1 MTVMAVIP
9 ARGGSKG
16 VPGKNLRTVGGRS
29 LVARAVGAALAAASV
44 DRVVVSTDDA
54 AIAREAEA
62 SGAVVVVRPAPLA
75 TDEASSESALLHAL
89 DVAGGDA
96 EVLVFLQATS
106 PFIDPADVDAAV
118 ARVRSREAD
127 VVFAAIA
134 TPVFLWAQG
143 GGGVG
148 GAASREGEWSGVNH
162 DPARRPRRQE
172 LPPQV
177 AETGAFYVLDVA
189 GFRAARH
196 RFFGRIEP
204 AIVAEHLG
212 LEIDTEQQLQ
222 LADALAGT
230 IEGGRS

>member
-1 MTVMAVIP
+1 MSVLAVIP

-29 LVARAVGAALAAASV
+29 LVARAVRAARAAASV

-62 SGAVVVVRPAPLA
+62 AGAVVVVRPAALS
-75 TDEASSESALLHAL
+75 TDDSASEAALLHAL
-89 DVAGGDA
+89 AVTGGGV
-96 EVLVFLQATS
+96 EVLVFVQATS

-134 TPVFLWAQG
+134 TPVFLWTPSDDAERG
-143 GGGVG
+143 W
-148 GAASREGEWSGVNH
+148 RGVNH
-162 DPARRPRRQE
+162 EPARRPRRQE

-177 AETGAFYVLDVA
+177 AETGAFYVLDAA

-196 RFFGRIEP
+196 RFFGRVEP
-204 AIVAEHLG
+204 VIVAESCG
-212 LEIDTEQQLQ
+212 LEIDTEEQLL

-230 IEGGRS
+230 IEGERP